1 MRLIFTGVLSALGSI
16 VLKEYGASFIC
27 IAIGFC
33 SQYIFDELQELNQNL
48 KK

>member
-1 MRLIFTGVLSALGSI
+1 MRLIFTGVICSLVSF
-16 VLKEYGASFIC
+16 VMKEYGASIIC
-27 IAIGFC
+27 LAIGFC